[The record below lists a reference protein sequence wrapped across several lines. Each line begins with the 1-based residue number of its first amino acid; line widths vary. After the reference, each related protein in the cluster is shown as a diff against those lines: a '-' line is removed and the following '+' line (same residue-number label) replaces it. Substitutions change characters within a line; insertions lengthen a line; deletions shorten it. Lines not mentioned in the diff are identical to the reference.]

1 MSKVDTQNIAS
12 KLESVLFLLGEP
24 ISVNRLAK
32 SLSLSGEEVM
42 LGLRLLE
49 ERYATSESG
58 LRLISND
65 GKIGLVTRP
74 ENAAEVEAMLVS
86 DREETL
92 GKATMETLA
101 VVAYRGPV
109 TRASIDAIRG
119 VNSSFALRNLSLRG
133 LIDRRT
139 NPFDAREYEYLPSFR
154 LFELLGLSSAGE
166 LPEYDA
172 LSKDSR
178 LTAREQSADF
188 AATDG
193 NDADESSSEDAIT
206 EE

>member
-1 MSKVDTQNIAS
+1 MSTEHLTTIVS
-12 KLESVLFLLGEP
+12 KIESLLFLHGEP
-24 ISVNRLAK
+24 LSFARLSKALGIPEAEIVAGVK
-32 SLSLSGEEVM
+32 RLS
-42 LGLRLLE
+42 
-49 ERYATSESG
+49 ERYADADSG
-58 LRLISND
+58 LSLIEND

-74 ENAAEVEAMLVS
+74 ENAPEVEAMLVA